1 MSYETF
7 PVGRYKISLAD
18 AELGISNKAFYPS
31 LQQLTQITPH
41 PDSKPNNNKVAS
53 PPTTISSSIRLQWT
67 DLRYTI
73 NEYRWQVTGCRLTR
87 VCRVKEI
94 LQPQSGELA
103 GGTITALMGPSGAG
117 E

>member
-7 PVGRYKISLAD
+7 PVGRYTMSFAD
-18 AELGISNKAFYPS
+18 AELGISNKAFFPS
-31 LQQLTQITPH
+31 LKQLSQITPN
-41 PDSKPNNNKVAS
+41 PDQKPNNNKATS
-53 PPTTISSSIRLQWT
+53 PPTAASSSIRLQWT

-73 NEYRWQVTGCRLTR
+73 NEYRWQVAGCKLTR
-87 VCRVKEI
+87 GCRVKEI